1 MNVCGMIVF
10 NAEHHLALNIL
21 IFSVPVTWKGS
32 GDPLLHTDAQSKRP
46 LFLPAGLPLMAL
58 DCSFPRLVTM
68 EKAAPSAFVFGYQ
81 VVVSALLMKMV
92 SLMLISYSNEMKSC
106 ACFALLMLFSMC

>member
-1 MNVCGMIVF
+1 MNVF
-10 NAEHHLALNIL
+10 NADHLPLNIF
-21 IFSVPVTWKGS
+21 IFSVPVTWKSS
-32 GDPLLHTDAQSKRP
+32 GDPPLHTGAQSKRP
-46 LFLPAGLPLMAL
+46 LFLPAGLPLTAL

-68 EKAAPSAFVFGYQ
+68 EKATPSAFVFGYQ

>member
-1 MNVCGMIVF
+1 MNVCGMNVF
-10 NAEHHLALNIL
+10 NADHLPLNIF
-21 IFSVPVTWKGS
+21 IFSVPVTGKGS

-46 LFLPAGLPLMAL
+46 LFLPAGLPLLAL

-68 EKAAPSAFVFGYQ
+68 EKAAPSAFGFRHQ

-92 SLMLISYSNEMKSC
+92 SLMLISYSNKMKSC
-106 ACFALLMLFSMC
+106 ARFALLMLFSTC